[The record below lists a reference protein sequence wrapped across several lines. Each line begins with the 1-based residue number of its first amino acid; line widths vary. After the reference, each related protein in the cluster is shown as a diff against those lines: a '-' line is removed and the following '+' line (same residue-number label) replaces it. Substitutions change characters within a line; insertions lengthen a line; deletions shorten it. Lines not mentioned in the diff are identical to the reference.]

1 MTSLTTIQ
9 PIRSIVLHIRSK
21 DATQID
27 SNLNTNFE
35 VDLLAPIAITPEEE
49 LHVFMSQAEI
59 PYSFYCVSSDLNN
72 NILKYDVDGTLTFP
86 NQNYT
91 PDELIRV
98 MNDDTTFSS
107 IFNTTY
113 NRFTNKITI
122 TNNSG
127 ETKEL
132 NWTESTI
139 NKVLGFGSKTSDDS
153 LSAGASSTSPDM
165 VNLASVHSIM
175 VHSSLSQANVLST
188 RSGNSTILQ
197 KISID
202 VNAYE
207 IIYLNQDDF
216 RTYSVSYQPVVDKIS
231 FRLTDQNNQLL
242 NLNGINYEM
251 SLIFNV
257 YPKYTD
263 RDANVLRQNIVQP
276 PPTLVPNIQQP
287 ITREKTID
295 DTHPIEGKSE
305 IEHDTQKVIL
315 DSLLDIQTQ

>member
-1 MTSLTTIQ
+1 MSNINTIQ

-21 DATQID
+21 DAIQID
-27 SNLNTNFE
+27 NNLNTNFE
-35 VDLLAPIAITPEEE
+35 VDLLAPIAITPLEE
-49 LHVFMSQAEI
+49 LHIFLSQAEI

-72 NILKYDVDGTLTFP
+72 NILKYDVDGQLTFP

-91 PDELIRV
+91 PDELIRI
-98 MNDDTTFSS
+98 MNDDTSFSS

-127 ETKEL
+127 ETKEI

-153 LSAGASSTSPDM
+153 LSDGASTISPDM

-202 VNAYE
+202 VNAYG

-242 NLNGINYEM
+242 NLNGINFEM

-263 RDANVLRQNIVQP
+263 NDITNRQNIITP
-276 PPTLVPNIQQP
+276 PPTVMPNIQQP

-295 DTHPIEGKSE
+295 DTHPIVGKSE

-315 DSLLDIQTQ
+315 DTLLDLQTD

>member
-1 MTSLTTIQ
+1 MNINTIQ
-9 PIRSIVLHIRSK
+9 PISSTVLHIRSK
-21 DATQID
+21 DATMLD
-27 SNLNTNFE
+27 DNLNTHFNIQ
-35 VDLLAPIAITPEEE
+35 LQQPIQISQENEC
-49 LHVFMSQAEI
+49 HIFISQAEI
-59 PYSFYCVSSDLNN
+59 PYSFYCISSDLNN
-72 NILKYDVDGTLTFP
+72 NVLKYDVDGTLTFP

-153 LSAGASSTSPDM
+153 LTSGSSVSSPDM
-165 VNLASVHSIM
+165 VNLATVHSIL
-175 VHSSLSQANVLST
+175 VHSNISQANVLST

-202 VNAYE
+202 VNAYD
-207 IIYLNQDDF
+207 IIYLNNNDF
-216 RTYSVSYQPVVDKIS
+216 RTYSVSYAPVIDNIT
-231 FRLTDQNNQLL
+231 FRLTDQNNQNL
-242 NLNGINYEM
+242 NLNNINYEM
-251 SLIFNV
+251 SIIFNI

-263 RDANVLRQNIVQP
+263 EQNNRTRRQNIITP
-276 PPTLVPNIQQP
+276 PPTQIPNIQLP
-287 ITREKTID
+287 ITRENDINS
-295 DTHPIEGKSE
+295 THPIEGLSQ
-305 IEHDTQKVIL
+305 IEHDSNKIIL
-315 DSLLDIQTQ
+315 DSLLELQK

>member
-1 MTSLTTIQ
+1 MTSINTIQ

-21 DATQID
+21 DAIQID
-27 SNLNTNFE
+27 DNLNTNFE
-35 VDLLAPIAITPEEE
+35 VDLTAPIIINPDEEI
-49 LHVFMSQAEI
+49 HVFLSQAEI

-72 NILKYDVDGTLTFP
+72 NVLKYDEDGTLTFP

-91 PDELIRV
+91 PNELIRV
-98 MNDDTTFSS
+98 MNDDSTFSS
-107 IFNTTY
+107 LFNTTY

-122 TNNSG
+122 TNISG
-127 ETKEL
+127 STNTL

-139 NKVLGFGSKTSDDS
+139 NKVIGFGSKTSDDS
-153 LSAGASSTSPDM
+153 VANGASVSSQDM
-165 VNLASVHSIM
+165 VNLATVHSIM

-202 VNAYE
+202 VNAYD

-242 NLNGINYEM
+242 NLNNINYEM
-251 SLIFNV
+251 SLIFNI
-257 YPKYTD
+257 YLY
-263 RDANVLRQNIVQP
+263 
-276 PPTLVPNIQQP
+276 
-287 ITREKTID
+287 
-295 DTHPIEGKSE
+295 
-305 IEHDTQKVIL
+305 
-315 DSLLDIQTQ
+315 

>member
-9 PIRSIVLHIRSK
+9 PIRSVVLHIRSK
-21 DATQID
+21 DASQLTP
-27 SNLNTNFE
+27 NFNTNFE
-35 VDLLAPIAITPEEE
+35 VDLKAPIAITPDEE
-49 LHVFMSQAEI
+49 LHIFLSQAEI
-59 PYSFYCVSSDLNN
+59 PYSFYCISSDLNN

-98 MNDDTTFSS
+98 MNDDSTFSS

-153 LSAGASSTSPDM
+153 LTAGSSVSSPDM
-165 VNLASVHSIM
+165 VNLATVHSIL
-175 VHSSLSQANVLST
+175 VHSNLSQANVLST

-216 RTYSVSYQPVVDKIS
+216 RTYSVSFQPVVDRLVFK
-231 FRLTDQNNQLL
+231 LTDQNNQLL
-242 NLNGINYEM
+242 NLNNINYEM

-263 RDANVLRQNIVQP
+263 RDANILRQNIVQP
-276 PPTLVPNIQQP
+276 PPTLMPNIQTP
-287 ITREKTID
+287 ITRQTQID
-295 DTHPIEGKSE
+295 DTHPIEGVSE
-305 IEHDTQKVIL
+305 IEDDSKKIIL
-315 DSLLDIQTQ
+315 DSLLELQK

>member
-1 MTSLTTIQ
+1 MNFNTIQ
-9 PIRSIVLHIRSK
+9 PISSTVLHIRSK
-21 DATQID
+21 DANMLD
-27 SNLNTNFE
+27 DNLNTHFNIQ
-35 VDLLAPIAITPEEE
+35 LQQPIQISQENEC
-49 LHVFMSQAEI
+49 HVFISQAEI

-91 PDELIRV
+91 PDELIRI
-98 MNDDTTFSS
+98 MNDDTNFSS

-153 LSAGASSTSPDM
+153 LSAGASSTSVDM
-165 VNLASVHSIM
+165 VNLATVHSIL
-175 VHSSLSQANVLST
+175 VHSNISQANVLST

-202 VNAYE
+202 VNAYD
-207 IIYLNQDDF
+207 IVYLNNNDF
-216 RTYSVSYQPVVDKIS
+216 RTYSVSYAPVIDSIT
-231 FRLTDQNNQLL
+231 FRLTDQNNQNL
-242 NLNGINYEM
+242 NLNNINYEM
-251 SLIFNV
+251 SLIFNI
-257 YPKYTD
+257 YPKYT
-263 RDANVLRQNIVQP
+263 NKETNRQNIITP
-276 PPTLVPNIQQP
+276 PPTGLPNIQLP
-287 ITREKTID
+287 ITRENDINS
-295 DTHPIEGKSE
+295 THPIDGLSE
-305 IEHDTQKVIL
+305 IEHDSNKIIL
-315 DSLLDIQTQ
+315 DSLLELQK